1 MAFCNS
7 SSFYLMSLLLLLF
20 FETIGEG
27 NGHPLSYSSLGNL
40 MDRGGWQA
48 TIHGAAKEL
57 VTKQQ
62 QQSID

>member
-1 MAFCNS
+1 
-7 SSFYLMSLLLLLF
+7 MSLLLLLF